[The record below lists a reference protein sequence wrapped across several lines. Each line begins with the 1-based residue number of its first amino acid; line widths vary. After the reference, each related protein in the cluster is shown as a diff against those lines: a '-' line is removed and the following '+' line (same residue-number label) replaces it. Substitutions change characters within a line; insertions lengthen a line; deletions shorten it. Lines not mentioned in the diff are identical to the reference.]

1 MHEEK
6 HDPKIIAA
14 CPDIATES
22 AWVEIEEEREQP
34 FIMDKMLVVVF
45 DHEDKAAHGHDIHS
59 GPQQTDDTHGDTP
72 RVLLLRSDPAG
83 SSALMDRLQQ
93 SGCECRVAAFQ
104 EGMTLL
110 TRQHFHVVL
119 SQFGVADIH
128 AHRLISQLTGSDT
141 SLFFRLEVEDGCW
154 WLPAVITGKNCWGA
168 PAIRPKDFHPVL
180 KEILEQMTSGVHPI
194 SAGNS
199 AVLATCVP
207 SAWALQC
214 VNSETSPA
222 RCSSGVNAAVR
233 WRENKI
239 EIAVN
244 GN

>member
-1 MHEEK
+1 MSV
-6 HDPKIIAA
+6 
-14 CPDIATES
+14 ES
-22 AWVEIEEEREQP
+22 APVEIEEEREQP

-59 GPQQTDDTHGDTP
+59 GPQRTDDTHGDTP

-194 SAGNS
+194 STGNS
-199 AVLATCVP
+199 AALTTFVP
-207 SAWALQC
+207 GAWALQL
-214 VNSETSPA
+214 VNTKTSPA
-222 RCSSGVNAAVR
+222 HSSSGANSTAR
-233 WRENKI
+233 RREKRI
-239 EIAVN
+239 ETAVN
-244 GN
+244 GS